1 MLVGAHAQRAGDAA
15 RGAAKNSRHA
25 GCSEADVLGT
35 KTQIIVFE
43 LGSPVIEEGIFQ
55 TEADQQ
61 AIQRGTALRGGAN
74 EGAVY
79 IRCVPVKP
87 ASYPSGL
94 ALNKCPV
101 KGDAKSPGN
110 VVVPFV
116 SDAGAF
122 KQGAAIYPT
131 KPVNGNF
138 HPGPEAFTLD
148 AENEHADLVVAADLA
163 TGETAHAVPIT
174 SQISSNTTT

>member
-1 MLVGAHAQRAGDAA
+1 MFVGAHAQRAGDAA

-25 GCSEADVLGT
+25 NCSEADVLGT

-55 TEADQQ
+55 TETDQQ
-61 AIQRGTALRGGAN
+61 TIQRGAGLRGGAN

-87 ASYPSGL
+87 TGYPSRF
-94 ALNKCPV
+94 AVNKCPV

-110 VVVPFV
+110 VVIP
-116 SDAGAF
+116 
-122 KQGAAIYPT
+122 
-131 KPVNGNF
+131 
-138 HPGPEAFTLD
+138 
-148 AENEHADLVVAADLA
+148 
-163 TGETAHAVPIT
+163 
-174 SQISSNTTT
+174 